1 MTKEEL
7 DKILF
12 SEQIRTFAI
21 LDGASVPGL
30 PTRLYEMRP
39 PNYCLF
45 RGELAPD
52 MAEVAPY
59 VVQLIP
65 GAPFTE
71 WILAGE
77 NFGKHWGIF
86 AQSLHSI
93 KEMRRHFRGLVT
105 VYDEQATPMFFR
117 FYDPRV
123 LRNFL
128 PTCSADELKT
138 FFGKVAAFYA
148 EDRKGEKI
156 SAFRLENDEL
166 KETDLN

>member
-7 DKILF
+7 ENILI
-12 SEQIRTFAI
+12 SERIRTFVI

-30 PTRLYEMRP
+30 PVRLYEMRP

-45 RGELAPD
+45 RGELNPD

-59 VVQLIP
+59 IVQLVP
-65 GAPFTE
+65 GTPFTE
-71 WILAGE
+71 WVLAGE

-93 KEMRRHFRGLVT
+93 KEMRRHFRSLVT
-105 VYDEQATPMFFR
+105 VYDEQGTPMFFR

-128 PTCSADELKT
+128 PTCNAEELKT
-138 FFGKVAAFYA
+138 FFGKVETFFA
-148 EDRKGEKI
+148 EDKNGEKL

>member
-7 DKILF
+7 EKILF
-12 SEQIRTFAI
+12 GERILVYVV
-21 LDGASVPGL
+21 LDGASVPDL
-30 PTRLYEMRP
+30 PMRLYEMRP

-59 VVQLIP
+59 VVQLVP

-71 WILAGE
+71 WVLQNE
-77 NFGKHWGIF
+77 NFGKHWGVF
-86 AQSLHSI
+86 AHSLHSI
-93 KEMRRHFRGLVT
+93 KEMRRHFRSLVT
-105 VYDEQATPMFFR
+105 VYDETGKPMIFR

-123 LRNFL
+123 LRKFL

-138 FFGKVAAFYA
+138 FFGTVQQMFA
-148 EDRKGEKI
+148 EDEKGQKF
-156 SAFRLENDEL
+156 SSFRLENDEL
-166 KETDLN
+166 KSTDLN

>member
-7 DKILF
+7 EKILID
-12 SEQIRTFAI
+12 ERIRTFVV
-21 LDGASVPGL
+21 LDGATVPEL
-30 PTRLYEMRP
+30 PMRLYEMRP

-59 VVQLIP
+59 VVQLVP
-65 GAPFTE
+65 NAPFTD
-71 WILAGE
+71 WVLNGE

-86 AQSLHSI
+86 AHSLHSI
-93 KEMRRHFRGLVT
+93 KEMRRHFRALVT
-105 VYDEQATPMFFR
+105 VYNEQGNPMIFR

-123 LRNFL
+123 LRKFL
-128 PTCSADELKT
+128 PTCSPDELKT
-138 FFGKVAAFYA
+138 IFGKVETFFA
-148 EDRKGEKI
+148 EDEKEQRF

-166 KETDLN
+166 KRMDLN

>member
-7 DKILF
+7 EKFLLG
-12 SEQIRTFAI
+12 ERIRTFAV

-30 PTRLYEMRP
+30 PMRLYEMRP
-39 PNYCLF
+39 SNYCLF

-59 VVQLIP
+59 VVQLTP
-65 GAPFTE
+65 NTPFTD
-71 WILAGE
+71 WVLSE

-86 AQSLHSI
+86 AQSLYSI
-93 KEMRRHFRGLVT
+93 KEMRRHFRALVT
-105 VYDEQATPMFFR
+105 VYDEKATPMIFR

-123 LRNFL
+123 LRKFL
-128 PTCSADELKT
+128 PTCNRDELKT
-138 FFGKVAAFYA
+138 LFGNVETFFA
-148 EDRKGEKI
+148 EDEKGQKF

-166 KETDLN
+166 KQTDLN